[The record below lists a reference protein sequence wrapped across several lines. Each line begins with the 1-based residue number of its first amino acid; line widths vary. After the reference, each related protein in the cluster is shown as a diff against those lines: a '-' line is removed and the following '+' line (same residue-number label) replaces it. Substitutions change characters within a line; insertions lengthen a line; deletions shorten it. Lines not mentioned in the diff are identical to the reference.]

1 MLTMLILVGEDGGL
15 EAKWIFK
22 MSNKLI
28 EKVGR
33 VYRKAIKQTD
43 VCPYSGYSTG
53 LL

>member
-1 MLTMLILVGEDGGL
+1 MLTMLIWVGEDGGL

-22 MSNKLI
+22 MSKLI

-43 VCPYSGYSTG
+43 GCPYSGYSTG